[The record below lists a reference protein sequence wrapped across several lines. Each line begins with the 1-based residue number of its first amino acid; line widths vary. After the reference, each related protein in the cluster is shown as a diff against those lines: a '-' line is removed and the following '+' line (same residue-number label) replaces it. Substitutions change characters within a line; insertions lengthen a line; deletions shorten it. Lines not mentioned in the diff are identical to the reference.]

1 MAVAN
6 SIDSL
11 HKNVYVSHELG
22 DFHRSQIIEMTDFV
36 QTMTFTGLNK
46 KKTVRVY
53 GICNKFSRNLI

>member
-46 KKTVRVY
+46 KKLSEFMVFV
-53 GICNKFSRNLI
+53 INSVEI